1 MKNRSF
7 NETLLNRTSS
17 RSHSL
22 FKITILLYYKSDSDL
37 KEISI
42 PILIVDLAGSERAKR
57 IDNFGQSPL
66 MKEACN
72 INKSLFALGQ
82 CLKELSNL
90 NTNNNKL
97 AGDQSPM
104 KSQIISY
111 RNSKLTKILFE
122 YFMDHCNISMIL
134 NINANPCDFE
144 ETVRVLEY
152 AGYAKQIQSIKT
164 VIGSKYGLVSEK
176 KSPFLKTK
184 EETYEKDVIIIER
197 EKKIEKLEEIISN
210 LNDKILLEKIMSKIN
225 QITYEFN
232 QENERIF
239 KLEREDNEKFR
250 AENQNIYS
258 MKIFTNQPP
267 LKINPDTN
275 QQRFSLDNE
284 EFQSIFGS
292 NSKQNKEEL
301 LVLKETKE
309 MKEFGMNTSP
319 NIFSFENKNYQ
330 NKIFEDKACSPFQ
343 IFKEY
348 FEKSQKKSRVLEEI
362 SDKKPKNMIIMK
374 KNNEET
380 QTDKIV
386 HENSIEKIESFNKNS
401 DFETNSLKFQ
411 NNENIRKNEN
421 IKENSENIDFNYD
434 NKENMNTLINQISF
448 TNIKTNSIDPF
459 KKNSIEKFS
468 SFEHLSLAVGGA
480 SLVLFFI

>member
-1 MKNRSF
+1 MQDSLSIQTYLTKILKNRSF

-184 EETYEKDVIIIER
+184 R
-197 EKKIEKLEEIISN
+197 
-210 LNDKILLEKIMSKIN
+210 ILVFL
-225 QITYEFN
+225 QT
-232 QENERIF
+232 
-239 KLEREDNEKFR
+239 
-250 AENQNIYS
+250 
-258 MKIFTNQPP
+258 
-267 LKINPDTN
+267 
-275 QQRFSLDNE
+275 
-284 EFQSIFGS
+284 EFQADSWCCVL
-292 NSKQNKEEL
+292 SKVAMDLHGN
-301 LVLKETKE
+301 V
-309 MKEFGMNTSP
+309 
-319 NIFSFENKNYQ
+319 
-330 NKIFEDKACSPFQ
+330 C
-343 IFKEY
+343 
-348 FEKSQKKSRVLEEI
+348 
-362 SDKKPKNMIIMK
+362 
-374 KNNEET
+374 
-380 QTDKIV
+380 
-386 HENSIEKIESFNKNS
+386 
-401 DFETNSLKFQ
+401 
-411 NNENIRKNEN
+411 
-421 IKENSENIDFNYD
+421 
-434 NKENMNTLINQISF
+434 
-448 TNIKTNSIDPF
+448 
-459 KKNSIEKFS
+459 KFS
-468 SFEHLSLAVGGA
+468 GRSQCP
-480 SLVLFFI
+480 